1 MTTVASTLLTLPVTD
16 RDHIRGSAGAAVTL
30 VQYGDYSCP
39 RCNEARSV
47 VKRLQTALGDR
58 LRYAFRNLPIPGSHP
73 HTHRAAEAAEAAGA
87 QNKFWE
93 MHELLYDHQGALS
106 EKHLKVYGTQVGL
119 DMERFNRDMTL
130 QTFAVR
136 VNEDVLSA
144 NQSGVSTTP
153 SFFINDSRYLGGCDF
168 QTLLSQIEEIIGD
181 QSSGIRP
188 TPTGQA
194 MVDPPTSRANS
205 Q

>member
-16 RDHIRGSAGAAVTL
+16 RDHIRGSAAAAVTL
-30 VQYGDYSCP
+30 VQYGDYTCP

-47 VKRLQTALGDR
+47 VKRLQAALGDR
-58 LRYAFRNLPIPGSHP
+58 LRYAFRNLPIPSLHP
-73 HTHRAAEAAEAAGA
+73 QTHRAAEAAEAAGA

-106 EKHLKVYGTQVGL
+106 DKHLKVYGTQVGL
-119 DMERFNRDMTL
+119 DMERFNRDMML

-136 VNEDVLSA
+136 VDEDVLSA
-144 NQSGVSTTP
+144 SQSGVSTTP
-153 SFFINDSRYLGGCDF
+153 SFFINDSRYIGACDF
-168 QTLLSQIEEIIGD
+168 ETLFSQIQDIMGD
-181 QSSGIRP
+181 QSSGIQP
-188 TPTGQA
+188 TPTAQA
-194 MVDPPTSRANS
+194 TVDSPKSRANS